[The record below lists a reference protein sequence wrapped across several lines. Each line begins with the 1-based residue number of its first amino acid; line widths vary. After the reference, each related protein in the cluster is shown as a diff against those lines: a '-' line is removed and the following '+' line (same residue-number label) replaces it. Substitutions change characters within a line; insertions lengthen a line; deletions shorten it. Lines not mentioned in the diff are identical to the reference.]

1 MKEKTRV
8 LELTSDVVFKS
19 FMLSEETKEY
29 SARLISLIT
38 KIPEEEVLK
47 NAVFNNIEIPIRN
60 KKDKR
65 YKADIIITVMKNIIN
80 IEMNKEYYEGIFS
93 KNNAYTSRIYG
104 DQFDIG
110 DNYIKIKKI
119 IGINIDNFSRFKGN
133 KFLYKFLPLEEE
145 TKEIEDDLRETYHLD
160 LEYLR
165 KKCYNKEKLSELER
179 MCQIFIEEDSEE
191 LDELKR
197 GDRVME
203 KAVNKLEEISRD
215 EKIIGLYDAEAVER
229 KVWNTKLLYAEKLG
243 TERGMKKG
251 IEKGIRQGI
260 KQGIEQGI
268 EKGIEQGI
276 EQGIEKGKQQ
286 GLEQGK
292 KDEQLEI
299 ARNMLVRGM
308 DKELIMELTNISEE
322 ELDFLIS

>member
-38 KIPEEEVLK
+38 KIPEEELK

-133 KFLYKFLPLEEE
+133 KFF
-145 TKEIEDDLRETYHLD
+145 
-160 LEYLR
+160 
-165 KKCYNKEKLSELER
+165 
-179 MCQIFIEEDSEE
+179 DS
-191 LDELKR
+191 
-197 GDRVME
+197 
-203 KAVNKLEEISRD
+203 AN
-215 EKIIGLYDAEAVER
+215 
-229 KVWNTKLLYAEKLG
+229 
-243 TERGMKKG
+243 
-251 IEKGIRQGI
+251 I
-260 KQGIEQGI
+260 K
-268 EKGIEQGI
+268 
-276 EQGIEKGKQQ
+276 
-286 GLEQGK
+286 
-292 KDEQLEI
+292 
-299 ARNMLVRGM
+299 M
-308 DKELIMELTNISEE
+308 
-322 ELDFLIS
+322 